1 MEPIN
6 DRFTTDDEG
15 DILTIAKGVSLSEPR
30 LLIK

>member
-1 MEPIN
+1 MEPI

-15 DILTIAKGVSLSEPR
+15 DILTIAKDVSLSEPR